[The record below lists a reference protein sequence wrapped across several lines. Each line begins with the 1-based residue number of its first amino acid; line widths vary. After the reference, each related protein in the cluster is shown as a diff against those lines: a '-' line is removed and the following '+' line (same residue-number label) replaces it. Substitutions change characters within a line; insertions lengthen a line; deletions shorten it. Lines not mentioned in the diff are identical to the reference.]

1 MNRPSRSKTPLL
13 TAGLLAG
20 FAIIGVG
27 LVTGT
32 HLATKNQI
40 LENERNRLMLN
51 VAKVLDP
58 NRYDNDPVSDF
69 MDLIDPE
76 LLAPNAN
83 HSGSGTRVYRAF
95 KDGKPVAVVFPI
107 VAPDGYNGAIRLLM
121 AIHYDGAV
129 SGVRVLNHKET
140 PGLGDVIEVSKSEWI
155 TGFTGKT
162 LDTPNAAGW
171 KVKKDGGVFD
181 QFTGATITPRAI
193 VTAVHRGLRLFQ
205 KHRMTLFPKTS
216 PHS

>member
-1 MNRPSRSKTPLL
+1 MNQPGLWKAPLF

-20 FAIIGVG
+20 FAVVGVG

-32 HLATKNQI
+32 HLATKHQI

-58 NRYDNDPVSDF
+58 DRYDNDPVRDF
-69 MDLIDPE
+69 MDLADPE
-76 LLAPNAN
+76 LLAPNVDN
-83 HSGSGTRVYRAF
+83 SGGETRVYRAF
-95 KDGKPVAVVFPI
+95 KDGKPVAAVFPI

-121 AIHYDGAV
+121 AIQYDGAV
-129 SGVRVLNHKET
+129 SGVRVLNHRET
-140 PGLGDVIEVSKSEWI
+140 PGLGDVIEISKSEWI
-155 TGFTGKT
+155 IDFTGKT
-162 LDTPNAAGW
+162 LDNPSAAGW
-171 KVKKDGGVFD
+171 KVKKDDGVFD

-205 KHRMTLFPKTS
+205 KHRMTLFPETT